1 MASTIKL
8 KRSSVSGN
16 APTTSNITTG
26 ELALNIADGIL
37 YSTDG
42 TTVFEIGAKLST
54 LNVGT
59 ITTTGLISANGT
71 FGISGQVLRTDGS
84 SKVYW
89 ADAGAGGGSGSSYP
103 NSTFNTAPGSVD
115 DFDMSYNV
123 AQTVQ
128 ETPFEAS
135 GTDAFGVNLGSV
147 FSFMDPVGTTE
158 SIDYGDAEAYVGA

>member
-8 KRSSVSGN
+8 KRSSVAGN

-26 ELALNIADGIL
+26 ELALNTADGIL

-42 TTVFEIGAKLST
+42 SSVFEIGANLTT
-54 LNVGT
+54 LTVENQVT
-59 ITTTGLISANGT
+59 LTGLISANGSI
-71 FGISGQVLRTDGS
+71 GIAGQTLHTDASG
-84 SKVYW
+84 KVYW
-89 ADAGAGGGSGSSYP
+89 ASAGGGSGSSYP
-103 NSTFNTAPGSVD
+103 NSTFTTAPGSTD
-115 DFDMSYNV
+115 NFDMSYNV
-123 AQTVQ
+123 QQTIQ

-158 SIDYGDAEAYVGA
+158 SVDYGDSEAYVGA